1 MVKHLK
7 KVCKTIISMLI
18 KFVGFDHIFP
28 ESEVFIMGNSLL
40 KTERKKH
47 LIVRPFPERD
57 EELEDIFRTYDFE
70 LMVYFSN
77 YITFRGTMEGEA
89 EKLRKVLSYCKR
101 SKEIHVIYLTGPE
114 AGDAATTGKTLL
126 VRGAENLCCQYGK
139 MYQIPVKIVRI
150 PYLYSGVYKED
161 YFYKMF
167 AAIRSGEPV
176 EIQDNALNLNWDVSY
191 DFDAEDITY
200 IVELATD
207 YQFQNVIFRQEGVAV
222 PEVQTS
228 VPAAG
233 QYFVRVRATDSS
245 GKTQDAFDYYVTDN
259 GKNYGMK
266 CFYVTADQRIEED
279 IYEKIKNISHVGIA
293 EHMKQLKNA
302 EIPEPGKLVMEVKFT
317 ELLPQIIRDLLYLF
331 WAITTGI
338 TAGAGMYVLAVLA
351 AVIMIVMIYLF
362 YHRQQSGKIY
372 IVVIHYTGDD
382 TGDEIIRNF
391 GKIRYF
397 IKSKTMRKEKTEMAV
412 EVFCRQNQM
421 DFTEKICKI
430 ENVDD
435 VTLIQYNGEYHG

>member
-47 LIVRPFPERD
+47 FIVRPFPERD

-77 YITFRGTMEGEA
+77 YITFHGTMEGEA

-114 AGDAATTGKTLL
+114 AGDVATTGKTLL

-167 AAIRSGEPV
+167 AAIRSGELV

-200 IVELATD
+200 TVELATD
-207 YQFQNVIFRQEGVAV
+207 YQFQNVIFLQEGVAV

-245 GKTQDAFDYYVTDN
+245 GKTQDAFDYYTTDN

-266 CFYVTADQRIEED
+266 CFYVTAEW
-279 IYEKIKNISHVGIA
+279 K
-293 EHMKQLKNA
+293 
-302 EIPEPGKLVMEVKFT
+302 
-317 ELLPQIIRDLLYLF
+317 DLYCSNSLY
-331 WAITTGI
+331 
-338 TAGAGMYVLAVLA
+338 
-351 AVIMIVMIYLF
+351 
-362 YHRQQSGKIY
+362 R
-372 IVVIHYTGDD
+372 
-382 TGDEIIRNF
+382 R
-391 GKIRYF
+391 
-397 IKSKTMRKEKTEMAV
+397 
-412 EVFCRQNQM
+412 
-421 DFTEKICKI
+421 
-430 ENVDD
+430 
-435 VTLIQYNGEYHG
+435 